1 MKLKNRRIL
10 YSVFIF
16 SSILSSVFVDKMI
29 TAILLLVLFMIV
41 YFDKEFR
48 KGTPLQS
55 NILLFAGIILDIL
68 LIVRIIQVNYL
79 N

>member
-16 SSILSSVFVDKMI
+16 SSILSSIFVDIII

-68 LIVRIIQVNYL
+68 LIARIIQVNYL